1 MDTEKSFLD
10 SVYAY
15 HTLSKHTPH
24 RSAPGPGYMDWESQ
38 PDPFRTFAGSPQIPL
53 PLVASS
59 IKTVHQALYQP
70 PGTVPSWPLDSRGV
84 AALLELS
91 LGLSAWKAYMDEWWA
106 LRCNPSS
113 GNLHPTEGYVILP
126 SLAASSGND
135 GPALPAG
142 VYHYYSRDHRL
153 EQRWTPQAKEWDH
166 RFAPQSFL
174 LGLSSIHWREA
185 WKYGLRAFR
194 YCQLDIGHVAA
205 SVRYA
210 AAALGWQ
217 ARLLNGPSDSDIHTL
232 LGLNRPDSNE
242 SNPPEAEH
250 PDLLM
255 FITCTTTLDQPP
267 PDVAL
272 LAESVK
278 TGPWLGKANRL
289 SPQHMHEWPEI
300 DRIAQATQKPTGVE
314 KNQKPDPLPPL
325 TVAIPQR
332 NAAELIWQRRS
343 AQRYD
348 GKTTLSKNSFFRMLD
363 SCLPRRD
370 CPPWDLITGPAHIH
384 LAVMVH
390 RITDLQPGLYML
402 VRRAEALPF
411 VKNTLQSTFLWQPVV
426 DAPEHLPLFCLKQ
439 GDLRASAQ
447 HLSCQQEIAA
457 DGAFSLGM
465 LAEFETV
472 LAMDPWEYRRLYWE
486 AGMVGQTLYLEA
498 EAEGIRGTGIGC
510 YFDDTF
516 HQMLGLSDKRAQ
528 SLYHFTVGGPIADN
542 RLQTLPPYHHL
553 DRT

>member
-1 MDTEKSFLD
+1 MDTDKSLLD
-10 SVYAY
+10 SVYEY
-15 HTLSKHTPH
+15 HSLSKHTPQ
-24 RSAPGPGYMDWESQ
+24 RSAPGPGYMDWETQ
-38 PDPFRTFAGSPQIPL
+38 PDPFRTFAGSPQFPL

-59 IKTVHQALYQP
+59 IKTVHQGLYQP
-70 PGTVPSWPLDSRGV
+70 PGAVPSWPLDSRGV
-84 AALLELS
+84 AALLEIS
-91 LGLSAWKAYMDEWWA
+91 LGLSAWKAYMEESWA

-113 GNLHPTEGYVILP
+113 GNLHPTEAYLILP
-126 SLAASSGND
+126 SLAAQTHD
-135 GPALPAG
+135 IPALPAG
-142 VYHYYSRDHRL
+142 VYHYYSRNHRL
-153 EQRWTPQAKEWDH
+153 EQRWTPHAKEWEN

-194 YCQLDIGHVAA
+194 YCQLDIGHAAA

-217 ARLLNGPSDSDIHTL
+217 ARLLNSPSDSDIQTL
-232 LGLNRPDSNE
+232 LALNRPASDE
-242 SNPPEAEH
+242 ANPPEAEH

-255 FITCTTTLDQPP
+255 QITCSAALDQPA
-267 PDVAL
+267 PDVAR

-278 TGPWLGKANRL
+278 NGPWLGKANRL
-289 SPQHMHEWPEI
+289 SHQHQHEWPEI
-300 DRIAQATQKPTGVE
+300 DTIAQATQKPTSVE
-314 KNQKPDPLPPL
+314 NNHKPDPWPL
-325 TVAIPQR
+325 FHVADPHR

-348 GKTTLSKNSFFRMLD
+348 GKTQLAKKSFFRLLD
-363 SCLPRRD
+363 GCLPRRD
-370 CPPWDLITGPAHIH
+370 CPPWDLLSWPAHIH

-390 RITDLQPGLYML
+390 RVTDLQPGLYL
-402 VRRAEALPF
+402 LARRAEALPLL
-411 VKNTLQSTFLWQPVV
+411 KETLQSRFLWQPVV
-426 DAPEHLPLFCLKQ
+426 DAPEHMPLFCLKQ
-439 GDLRASAQ
+439 GDLRAPAQ

-465 LAEFETV
+465 LAEFESVVAT
-472 LAMDPWEYRRLYWE
+472 DPWAYRRLYWE
-486 AGMVGQTLYLEA
+486 AGMVGQILYLEA

-516 HQMLGLSDKRAQ
+516 HQMLGLTDNRVQ

-542 RLQTLPPYHHL
+542 RLQTLSPYHHL
-553 DRT
+553 DQT